1 VEKSVTASPKIKEV
15 KSAEDIEKVVKDLQ
29 PGQQVT
35 ISFAG
40 KELIIEAK
48 K

>member
-1 VEKSVTASPKIKEV
+1 MEKSVTVSSEIKEV

-40 KELIIEAK
+40 KELVIEAK